1 MTVDYERY
9 ARERPIFWGE
19 VEYPAIFSDA
29 IAGVAGTYV
38 DIGAGDGGQ
47 IRSALDQGLLSNFSR
62 IVAIDISSERI
73 ARMRP
78 LLPEVEGFV
87 GDAQA
92 LPLPDGSVDFAYS
105 SQVIE
110 HVPDDLAMARE
121 IRRVLA
127 PGGVAVVGSAL
138 RLRGAWYFYRC
149 NGRWVLDPTHVR
161 EYESVEQYGAV
172 FARAGLNVEK
182 AAVYPILYSIS
193 DLMLRAFTA
202 ARLLNADTVG
212 SLYRRHR
219 FLERARSVRVAVPRY
234 RHVFVHLT
242 KPAFERPD
250 AGSPA

>member
-19 VEYPAIFSDA
+19 IEYPKIFLDA
-29 IAGVAGTYV
+29 IAGSSGTYV

-62 IVAIDISSERI
+62 VVAVDISAERI

-78 LLPEVEGFV
+78 LLPEVEGIV
-87 GDAQA
+87 ADAQS

-121 IRRVLA
+121 IRRILA
-127 PGGVAVVGSAL
+127 PGGTAVVGSAL

-161 EYESVEQYGAV
+161 EYESVEQYVAV
-172 FARAGLNVEK
+172 FRRAGLNVELT
-182 AAVYPILYSIS
+182 AVYPIFYSIS
-193 DLMLRAFTA
+193 DLMLRALTA
-202 ARLLNADTVG
+202 ARVLKADAAG

-219 FLERARSVRVAVPRY
+219 FLERARAIKAAVPRY
-234 RHVFVHLT
+234 RHVFAHVT
-242 KPAFERPD
+242 KPFFESPD
-250 AGSPA
+250 AGPPA